1 MKANKLLV
9 AILIVATFVS
19 VSFGCSSIAFAQT
32 DAWTIGE
39 MGSYTVGDQFT
50 IPTASVSVGGTKV
63 TASGILVYP
72 DGSAT
77 TNQTVTLSDFGR
89 YTISY
94 TAQHQGKVYSKDVTL
109 DVAGKSATV
118 SAAKSSVSYGKY
130 ALAEKESGLMVRLA
144 EGDVL
149 KFTQAIDVSNVTSDD
164 SLVRAFATPDV
175 EGTKDFKKIYFTF
188 TDSENPDIYL
198 TISACHFWD
207 NDQAAASYILAG
219 GQNQPMTGW
228 EEEFGKLHIDN
239 SWGTGVRH
247 SFTLWLGLWGVPEG
261 TPPDSMQLDLRYDAA
276 ENSCYALSEGLHK
289 KFIADFDSSEYFTTF
304 WNGFPSGK
312 VFLSVKGA
320 IYSGQTANFCVTH
333 VKDVDLTNDVFID
346 SEGPAIAVDYNGTQM
361 PEAKVGTAYPIPDA
375 TAYDIYSGNVDVATS
390 VWYNYSASNAV
401 LAQVKDGAFVPDKE
415 GTYVIE
421 YVATDRSG
429 NTSKKLLSVQA
440 KNQVATPNITFNAT
454 APTSALVGET
464 IYPLDYTATSSAN
477 QASVSVTATFGG
489 KTYNLDKNGLRLTT
503 VGECEVAYTITDYI
517 GQTTVKSYTLS
528 VGERSEVLFLDQPTL
543 PMYFIEGNT
552 YTLADLYAYDYS
564 SGTENKVLAT
574 VNVTDANGT
583 QTLASGASYVPEV
596 ANNGDKVTIVYSV
609 GDYTLTKE
617 IACTVPYVK
626 INNRDRLAIENY
638 IQGNGISV
646 EKLEEYMVLTAT
658 TADANWTFA
667 NKLIARNASMVFS
680 GVEGKSTFGS
690 LQITFTDAADFSNKV
705 TVTFTGK
712 KNVINVTVAGTDV
725 ALATTFDAEEK
736 IKISYDGEGNII
748 INQKE
753 IAIAKRDDGTAFA
766 GFSQYIYVGMNFVNA
781 KSNAQVKLFFID
793 DQPMKDVVSDRIAPK
808 IVINGS
814 YGGRNDI
821 NTVVTIPSANSG
833 DALSANVKF
842 TVTVVDPTGKVVT
855 DINGLAL
862 SEVDPSKEYSFKL
875 DQYGQYKV
883 TYTASEVT
891 TQRANTARFIYAINV
906 LDLVAPT
913 FEFKH
918 SVPTTISVGETIILP
933 DFVVT
938 DNATPSENISVIK
951 MVISPDGTINQLDGN
966 SNSIKT
972 AKAGIYEIRIVAFDA
987 AHNVQMV
994 RYFVEV
1000 K

>member
-1 MKANKLLV
+1 MKAKKLLV
-9 AILIVATFVS
+9 AILIVATLVT
-19 VSFGCSSIAFAQT
+19 VAFGCSSIAFAET
-32 DAWTIGE
+32 DVWTIGE

-50 IPTASVSVGGTKV
+50 IPTASINVGGKRV
-63 TASGILVYP
+63 AASGILVYP

-94 TAQHQGKVYSKDVTL
+94 TAQNEGKTYSKDVTL
-109 DVAGKSATV
+109 DVAGKNATV
-118 SAAKSSVSYGKY
+118 SALKSSVTYGKY
-130 ALAEKESGLMVRLA
+130 ALAQQESGLMVRLA

-149 KFTQAIDVSNVTSDD
+149 KFTKAIDVSNVTSDD
-164 SLVRAFATPDV
+164 SLIRAFATPDV
-175 EGTKDFKKIYFTF
+175 EGTKDFKKLIFTL

-261 TPPDSMQLDLRYDAA
+261 TPPDTMQLDLRYDAA

-289 KFIADFDSSEYFTTF
+289 KFITDFDSSQYFTTF

-320 IYSGQTANFCVTH
+320 IYSAQTANFCMTH
-333 VKDVDLTNDVFID
+333 VKDIDLTSDVFID
-346 SEGPAIAVDYNGTQM
+346 SEGPSISVDYNGTQM
-361 PEAKVGTAYPIPDA
+361 PDAKVGTAYPVPDA
-375 TAYDIYSGNVDVATS
+375 SAYDIYSGDVKVTTS

-421 YVATDRSG
+421 YLATDKSG
-429 NTSKKLLSVQA
+429 NVSQKQLSVQA
-440 KNQVATPNITFNAT
+440 KKQVAAPDIKFNQTPT
-454 APTSALVGET
+454 TSVLVGET
-464 IYPLDYTATSSAN
+464 IYPIDYTASSSAN
-477 QASVSVTATFGG
+477 QASIKVTATLGG
-489 KTYNLDKNGLRLTT
+489 KTYNLDKNGLRLTQT
-503 VGECEVAYTITDYI
+503 GECEVTYTIIDYI
-517 GQTTVKSYTLS
+517 GQIVSKSYTIN
-528 VGERSEVLFLDQPTL
+528 VGARSEVLFLDQPTL
-543 PMYFIEGNT
+543 PMYFIEGNA

-564 SGTENKVLAT
+564 RGSENKVLAT
-574 VNVTDANGT
+574 INVTDANGT
-583 QTLASGASYVPEV
+583 KTIASGASYVPEV

-609 GDYTLTKE
+609 GDNTLTKE
-617 IACTVPYVK
+617 VACIVPYVE
-626 INNRDRLAIENY
+626 INGRDRLAIENY
-638 IQGNGISV
+638 IHGNGIST
-646 EKLEEYMVLTAT
+646 EKLEEYMILTAT

-667 NKLIARNASMVFS
+667 NKLVARKASIVFS
-680 GVEGKSTFGS
+680 GVEGKSTFDA
-690 LQITFTDAADFSNKV
+690 LKITFTDALDFSNTV
-705 TVTFTGK
+705 TVSLTGK
-712 KNVINVTVAGTDV
+712 RNVILAEIVGTDI
-725 ALATTFDAEEK
+725 AIATTFDAEGK
-736 IKISYDGEGNII
+736 ITISYDGEGNVV
-748 INQKE
+748 INNKE
-753 IAIAKRDDGTAFA
+753 LSVTKRDDGAAFA
-766 GFSQYIYVGMNFVNA
+766 GLSKYVYVGMSFVNA
-781 KSNAQVKLFFID
+781 RSNAQVKLFSID
-793 DQPMKDVVSDRIAPK
+793 DQPIKNVVSDRIAPK

-814 YGGRNDI
+814 YGGRLSIDSI
-821 NTVVTIPSANSG
+821 VTIPSADSG
-833 DALSANVKF
+833 DALSANVKA

-855 DINGLAL
+855 DINGLEL

-883 TYTASEVT
+883 SYSSYEVT
-891 TQRANTARFIYAINV
+891 DLRANSAKFVYAINV
-906 LDLVAPT
+906 VDATAPT

-918 SVPTTISVGETIILP
+918 SMPTTVSVGDVIILP
-933 DFVVT
+933 DFVVA
-938 DNATPSENISVIK
+938 DNVSSADKITVIT
-951 MVISPDGTINQLDGN
+951 MVISPDGIINQLTGN
-966 SNSIKT
+966 SNSIKAT
-972 AKAGIYEIRIVAFDA
+972 KAGTYEIRIVAFDE

-994 RYFVEV
+994 SYYVEV